1 MRGCARAL
9 ASVVVVLFGI
19 DRFSDLT
26 DPASPTSGSAGLPA
40 GTDRIFRQTVHTQPV
55 SVGSDSTMV
64 LKKWNKVYVRTTA
77 DKGIVMLLVEKLITT
92 EAKDTRWTAVDPALN
107 IQAINMKNA
116 STYSTKAQ
124 TNVTYS
130 PIPGFTKDEKSAIE
144 KASWEFVRKALAGRD
159 VEPMKRRVHV
169 GKPRLRALIP
179 LLESLGVVASLFGS
193 GPGLGLVSVL
203 AFVGW
208 RTIRHTRLDRIFYSL
223 ISAGTDVIN
232 KLDVI
237 GEKIEN
243 LMDAHEDGELEPY
256 YIGFGLIVAL
266 LLWARWMSG
275 PKKKIQWWRDRTS
288 SRPLDG
294 SSDWGSTA
302 SSSPASSPR
311 SPRLFGTDASCG
323 ETSDEYEDIRMKTM
337 RDRQTAIEK
346 NMTGLA
352 EKLDTVIQKLS
363 GTAGERAP
371 TSTSRS
377 KGDRPRAASPAP
389 SPDSPADLA
398 RSEEVR
404 AGVDRF
410 LERLNATQNVLDTD
424 RRENL
429 STNATCGDSPKTARA
444 VLPGLT
450 DGSALN
456 TAPDAGRRTQ
466 QLEGEAVNPKDAA
479 LAHLRRYQD
488 IEGFKIG
495 GDASVRVAP
504 SMVAKLYKYGR
515 TASRELEEFVRSRGL
530 EKCHAAM
537 ELPTLGLILDR
548 LVVDSASAE
557 VINMPAVEVVCRKV
571 YGLIRAFEDV
581 KSENDWKMP
590 KGANA
595 GKWKSKVKW
604 TLLQEYDVKF
614 LDSSDWSIPEAD
626 REVADRLQKRAL
638 FNKHLSS
645 NEPDSS
651 IGASE

>member
-1 MRGCARAL
+1 
-9 ASVVVVLFGI
+9 
-19 DRFSDLT
+19 
-26 DPASPTSGSAGLPA
+26 
-40 GTDRIFRQTVHTQPV
+40 
-55 SVGSDSTMV
+55 
-64 LKKWNKVYVRTTA
+64 
-77 DKGIVMLLVEKLITT
+77 
-92 EAKDTRWTAVDPALN
+92 
-107 IQAINMKNA
+107 
-116 STYSTKAQ
+116 
-124 TNVTYS
+124 
-130 PIPGFTKDEKSAIE
+130 
-144 KASWEFVRKALAGRD
+144 
-159 VEPMKRRVHV
+159 
-169 GKPRLRALIP
+169 
-179 LLESLGVVASLFGS
+179 
-193 GPGLGLVSVL
+193 
-203 AFVGW
+203 
-208 RTIRHTRLDRIFYSL
+208 
-223 ISAGTDVIN
+223 
-232 KLDVI
+232 
-237 GEKIEN
+237 
-243 LMDAHEDGELEPY
+243 
-256 YIGFGLIVAL
+256 
-266 LLWARWMSG
+266 
-275 PKKKIQWWRDRTS
+275 
-288 SRPLDG
+288 
-294 SSDWGSTA
+294 
-302 SSSPASSPR
+302 
-311 SPRLFGTDASCG
+311 
-323 ETSDEYEDIRMKTM
+323 MKTM

-346 NMTGLA
+346 NTTGLA
-352 EKLDTVIQKLS
+352 EKLDNVIQKLS
-363 GTAGERAP
+363 GTSGERGP

-377 KGDRPRAASPAP
+377 SKGDQPRVASPAP

-404 AGVDRF
+404 AGVDRC

-424 RRENL
+424 RRGNL
-429 STNATCGDSPKTARA
+429 SKNATCGDSPKTARA
-444 VLPGLT
+444 ALSGLT
-450 DGSALN
+450 DGSALS

-504 SMVAKLYKYGR
+504 SMVAKLDRYGR

-590 KGANA
+590 RGANA

-604 TLLQEYDVKF
+604 TLLQEYDVKL
-614 LDSSDWSIPEAD
+614 LDSSDWNIPEAD